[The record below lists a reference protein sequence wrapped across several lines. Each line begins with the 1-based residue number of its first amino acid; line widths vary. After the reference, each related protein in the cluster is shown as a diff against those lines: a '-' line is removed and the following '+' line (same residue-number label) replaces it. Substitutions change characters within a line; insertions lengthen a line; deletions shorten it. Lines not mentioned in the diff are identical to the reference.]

1 MSNNDTPVPLCDDPE
16 IEKNEVPEAE
26 LVEDDDAAE
35 YEESHAGIKISYS
48 LKENEIYSCLK
59 HLDFFKKR
67 FRKSCV
73 YLALF
78 AVIFVFFGI
87 SFFVKQNVSLLVC
100 SIVALIFG
108 LISFVAPF
116 IDIKVMSKKNL
127 LTGKYDVEIYPD
139 EIEVTN
145 DNLSYVIPLDGTCRS
160 EEIDGMLVI
169 FMPQDQIFIIPDR
182 CLDPDFAS
190 DVQAMI
196 ISGTSLEEEE

>member
-16 IEKNEVPEAE
+16 TEKNEVPEAE

-59 HLDFFKKR
+59 HLNFFKKR
-67 FRKSCV
+67 FKKSCV

-78 AVIFVFFGI
+78 AAIFIFFGI
-87 SFFVKQNVSLLVC
+87 SFFVKHNFSLLFC

-108 LISFVAPF
+108 LISFATPF
-116 IDIKVMSKKNL
+116 IDLKVQAKKNAL
-127 LTGKYDVEIYPD
+127 NGKYDIEVYPD

-145 DNLSYVIPLDGTCRS
+145 DNSSYVIPLDGTCRS

-169 FMPQDQIFIIPDR
+169 FMPKDQLFIIPDR

-196 ISGTSLEEEE
+196 ISGTSLKEEE